1 MNKKLLAI
9 FTLVLTLFIGGCSF
23 SFDKNSLIN
32 KVNLLEKEVKE
43 LKEENE
49 ELDKARDIIDF
60 YNELTTETLDS
71 TVVIRSS
78 YYGSNKKYSNGIII
92 GSSGFDAYILAD
104 YNAIK
109 QTSSASYVLIDS
121 YANEYSAYLYEVD
134 ITTGLAIF
142 TCNWDYYGS
151 VIGLGEYSEVVAKVD
166 NVSWIHKTTIESNIK
181 SSTMTYFDTTYKSYC
196 LNDMNLNG
204 GTIFINDQNKIIG
217 MYSSKLNVIV
227 SEKVL
232 ELIINF

>member
-1 MNKKLLAI
+1 MQYKIEKNKIVIEDLSQFNINHILDCGQI
-9 FTLVLTLFIGGCSF
+9 FRYEIKGNQATVCS
-23 SFDKNSLIN
+23 
-32 KVNLLEKEVKE
+32 
-43 LKEENE
+43 
-49 ELDKARDIIDF
+49 LDKFAKVVTYVDKVEI
-60 YNELTTETLDS
+60 LTED
-71 TVVIRSS
+71 VDYFV
-78 YYGSNKKYSNGIII
+78 NF
-92 GSSGFDAYILAD
+92 FDLKTD

-181 SSTMTYFDTTYKSYC
+181 SSTMTYLDTTYKSYY